1 MLSRIYEANQGLLRQ
16 KRGLLEALVTRFGPE
31 QAQTLYQ
38 TTCPIVGASVGQHLR
53 HSLDHMAAAV
63 AATGNPDQRRIH
75 YDRRSRQTPDETD
88 LVAAQARIAAVG
100 EAFDQVAA
108 RQTYLPV
115 MEHRV
120 EARFLLS
127 GDADATDI
135 GLPSTAARELAF
147 GAHHAIHHLAMVRI
161 IVLQTLDLP
170 ATDLPSDFGRAP
182 STLQYENA
190 VAASG
195 SGDEA

>member
-1 MLSRIYEANQGLLRQ
+1 
-16 KRGLLEALVTRFGPE
+16 
-31 QAQTLYQ
+31 
-38 TTCPIVGASVGQHLR
+38 
-53 HSLDHMAAAV
+53 MAAAV